1 MFRFP
6 SQVATALITAA
17 LFISVL
23 PAFGQAKK
31 RITVMPFKDRTG
43 SGARM
48 NISEKVADAILS
60 KLAETGQFIVVERE
74 SLTALQSEKNLKFD
88 ADFNPA
94 NAPKS
99 GLLAVCDIVITGQI
113 DEFSANQN
121 ATTSGVYIKK
131 STQLN
136 GSTALKI
143 NARVTSVETGQIIAS
158 PTARAE
164 KSGIL
169 GKSST
174 LTIIP
179 NVDSSSS
186 TASGDSA
193 LIKLVDSAI
202 EEVAEEVSKKISTG
216 AAFNIVSA
224 PVLPKFVGMEGGLVV
239 INKGTTSGMKIG
251 DNFEVVR
258 PTDTGL
264 EDPDKPGQHIIR
276 RKRLCTLVISSLEET
291 ISEGKCDGATPQ
303 KGDEIRAVAK

>member
-1 MFRFP
+1 MPRLHRRLAVV
-6 SQVATALITAA
+6 VALC
-17 LFISVL
+17 LFISPVI
-23 PAFGQAKK
+23 AQTGRQK

-48 NISEKVADAILS
+48 NISEKVADAILA

-74 SLTALQSEKNLKFD
+74 SLASLQSEKNLKFD

-113 DEFSANQN
+113 DEFSANQDS
-121 ATTSGVYIKK
+121 TTSGVYIQKR
-131 STQLN
+131 TQVN

-143 NARVTSVETGQIIAS
+143 NARVTSVETGQILAS
-158 PTARAE
+158 PSARAE
-164 KSGIL
+164 KQAIL
-169 GKSST
+169 GKSSS
-174 LTIIP
+174 LTIVP
-179 NVDSSSS
+179 NVDSSSR
-186 TASGDSA
+186 TANSDAA
-193 LIKLVDSAI
+193 LIKLVDAAV
-202 EEVAEEVSKKISTG
+202 EEVADEVAKKI
-216 AAFNIVSA
+216 AAAPAINVA
-224 PVLPKFVGMEGGLVV
+224 APPVLPKFVGVESGLVV
-239 INKGTTSGMKIG
+239 INKGTQNGIKIG
-251 DNFEVVR
+251 DSFDVVR

-276 RKRLCTLVISSLEET
+276 RKKLCTLVISSLEEG